1 LQARRFEWG
10 KEEEGTRVRRF
21 EGAEENK
28 KRDSAAVQR
37 RFSRSRIVQV

>member
-10 KEEEGTRVRRF
+10 KEEEGARVRRF

-28 KRDSAAVQR
+28 KKKQEEEKV
-37 RFSRSRIVQV
+37 

>member
-10 KEEEGTRVRRF
+10 KEEVARVRRF

-28 KRDSAAVQR
+28 KKKLEEEEEEEV
-37 RFSRSRIVQV
+37 